1 MSLSL
6 SLCWSTSFA
15 PTTHQLSDTDSDQR
29 EFGDPRLGGRRLEA
43 AGLEIEEDEGLNPGF
58 WRQSSAASG
67 GVDTARGLEL
77 LIVVVAQLGRRHCR
91 RRGHLFVLLVK
102 QEVQDST
109 PRLVGN

>member
-1 MSLSL
+1 M
-6 SLCWSTSFA
+6 
-15 PTTHQLSDTDSDQR
+15 SDTDSDQR
-29 EFGDPRLGGRRLEA
+29 EFGDPRLGGRRLEP